1 VAKSYLPVATKMGK
15 ILVRTAPGS
24 SSFFVDGPSSSARS
38 GRAISVMGYLVPQP
52 FTDGGNRA
60 VSRFFVS

>member
-1 VAKSYLPVATKMGK
+1 MGK

-24 SSFFVDGPSSSARS
+24 SSFLVDGPSSSARS

-52 FTDGGNRA
+52 FTDGGNRV